1 MLALRCQSTSHLT
14 CPVLSVSL
22 VIYSHTGHTGFM
34 HVFIHSFIYIFMHIN
49 IQAHMTCIQIPFIH
63 DCIDYLVSYFNC
75 ISKVSSP
82 VVSDPEMSP
91 IKHFSSV
98 SFYKR
103 PVYKY
108 ISTSLV
114 SVQFYLVCLHAAILQ
129 IVDNVSFICLH
140 SAILHIVDNM
150 SFFCLHTAIL
160 HIVDNLSFICLHT
173 AILLIVDNVFLLYL
187 HTAIIV
193 R

>member
-1 MLALRCQSTSHLT
+1 VLLLRCLSISHLT
-14 CPVLSVSL
+14 CLVLLVSH
-22 VIYSHTGHTGFM
+22 VIYSHIS
-34 HVFIHSFIYIFMHIN
+34 FIHSSFIYIYMHIN
-49 IQAHMTCIQIPFIH
+49 IHAHIACIQVSFIH
-63 DCIDYLVSYFNC
+63 NCIDHLVSYFVC

-108 ISTSLV
+108 VSISLV
-114 SVQFYLVCLHAAILQ
+114 SVQFYLVCLHTAILR

-140 SAILHIVDNM
+140 TAILQIVD
-150 SFFCLHTAIL
+150 SVPFFCLHTAIL
-160 HIVDNLSFICLHT
+160 QV
-173 AILLIVDNVFLLYL
+173 VDNVFSF
-187 HTAIIV
+187 IP
-193 R
+193 